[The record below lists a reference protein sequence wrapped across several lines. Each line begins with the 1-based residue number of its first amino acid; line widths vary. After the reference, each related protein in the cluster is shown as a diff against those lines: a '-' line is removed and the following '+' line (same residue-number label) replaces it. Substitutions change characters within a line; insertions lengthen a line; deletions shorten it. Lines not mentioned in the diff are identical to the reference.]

1 MLILA
6 VLCAVFVGHLTGGRL
21 SRYEGANLTW
31 LWLPVAAL
39 VIQEVLLPR
48 LTAFH
53 GLLVPL
59 SYALILLFLWKNRR
73 LRKTALLCGLGW
85 GCNTLVICANGF
97 RMPVAAWAVSYLSPE
112 GAARLAAGEIPMYT
126 LAGENTRLL
135 FLGDI
140 LYCPLPLLSGFASVG
155 DLLLAAGVFFC
166 LLRVMD
172 PVRLPRWLK
181 SG

>member
-6 VLCAVFVGHLTGGRL
+6 VLCAIALGYLTGGRL
-21 SRYEGANLTW
+21 SRYEGADLTW
-31 LWLPVAAL
+31 LGLPVAAL
-39 VIQEVLLPR
+39 LIQEVLLPR
-48 LTAFH
+48 LTPFH
-53 GLLVPL
+53 SLLVPL
-59 SYALILLFLWKNRR
+59 SYALLLLFLWKNRH

-97 RMPVAAWAVSYLSPE
+97 RMPVAAWAVSHLSPE
-112 GAARLAAGEIPMYT
+112 GASSLAAGEIPMYT
-126 LAGENTRLL
+126 LADEHTRLL
-135 FLGDI
+135 FLGDV